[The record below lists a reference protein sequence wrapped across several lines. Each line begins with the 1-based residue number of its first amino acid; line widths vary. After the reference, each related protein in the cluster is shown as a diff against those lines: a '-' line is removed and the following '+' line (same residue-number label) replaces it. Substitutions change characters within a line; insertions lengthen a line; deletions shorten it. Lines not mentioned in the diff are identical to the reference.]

1 MSMKKQMV
9 AALIVTRTD
18 DLQQGLGALLES
30 LPGVKSVTV
39 IRETTTALRWIK
51 AHQPEIVLLDLA
63 LSGKDP
69 RTLLDTVRS
78 HSPGTKR
85 VLLVNSLGNED
96 WVPQYAEAVLLKGV
110 APAAVVATITNLLP
124 IKGENK

>member
-1 MSMKKQMV
+1 
-9 AALIVTRTD
+9 
-18 DLQQGLGALLES
+18 
-30 LPGVKSVTV
+30 
-39 IRETTTALRWIK
+39 
-51 AHQPEIVLLDLA
+51 
-63 LSGKDP
+63 
-69 RTLLDTVRS
+69 
-78 HSPGTKR
+78 